1 MKILFC
7 THTKRP
13 KIIIFKHMSQHSK
26 TLTFVHTLYLIDF
39 QCVLKALQK
48 KSKKKPKK
56 LYVVLKKC
64 IPLQCFN
71 KQMIVLQ
78 I

>member
-13 KIIIFKHMSQHSK
+13 KIIVFKHISQHSK
-26 TLTFVHTLYLIDF
+26 TLTFVYTLYLIDF
-39 QCVLKALQK
+39 QYVLKALQK
-48 KSKKKPKK
+48 SQKKKPKK

>member
-13 KIIIFKHMSQHSK
+13 KIIIFKQISQHSK
-26 TLTFVHTLYLIDF
+26 TLTFVHTLYIVDF
-39 QCVLKALQK
+39 QCVSKALQK

>member
-1 MKILFC
+1 MKIMFC

-13 KIIIFKHMSQHSK
+13 KIIIFKQISQHSK
-26 TLTFVHTLYLIDF
+26 TLTFVYSLYLIDF
-39 QCVLKALQK
+39 QYVLKVLQK
-48 KSKKKPKK
+48 SQKKKTKK

>member
-1 MKILFC
+1 M
-7 THTKRP
+7 R
-13 KIIIFKHMSQHSK
+13 FKSV
-26 TLTFVHTLYLIDF
+26 T
-39 QCVLKALQK
+39 K

>member
-1 MKILFC
+1 MS
-7 THTKRP
+7 KR
-13 KIIIFKHMSQHSK
+13 
-26 TLTFVHTLYLIDF
+26 LTFVYSLYLIDF
-39 QCVLKALQK
+39 QYFPNGLQKLQK
-48 KSKKKPKK
+48 KNTKK
-56 LYVVLKKC
+56 LYVVSKKY